1 MGSLFT
7 KIFLSFWLVAL
18 LLGAALFAA
27 EHYLGEDALNQAV
40 ERVDAHAETA
50 GALLADEGMPAVRRW
65 LAGMRRSERM
75 PMLLLDTDRR
85 PLANQQLPSRLH
97 EHLNEGFEPGIHP
110 LRPGLFAVVRPI
122 PDSHPPLYLAAL
134 IRPHRTHYLSAGT
147 RLAIAIAVSGLVC
160 LGLAALI
167 TRPVRRLRR
176 AAQALAAGDLSIQVG
191 YRGRDEVAALA
202 RDFDVMTARLRDLL
216 EAQRRLLRD
225 VSHELRSP
233 LARLR
238 VALELARRKG
248 DAATALDRVERE
260 TERLET
266 LITDMLSL
274 TRLEA
279 GQTQLQR
286 QPVALADLLRNIAQ
300 DAAFEAATV
309 DKSVRLDARITATIE
324 GDPVLLRAAIENVVR
339 NAVRHTAPGT
349 AVEITLDEG
358 EGGEAVVEVRDH
370 GAGVP
375 GQELDRLF
383 QPFTRVGEARD
394 RASGGYGLGLAIS
407 HQAVEAHGGRIV
419 AANAPDGGLRVT
431 LRLPPAEGREG
442 AKKISG

>member
-27 EHYLGEDALNQAV
+27 ERYLGEDALDQAA

-50 GALLADEGMPAVRRW
+50 GALLADAGMPAVQRW
-65 LAGMRRSERM
+65 LAGLGRSERM
-75 PMLLLDTDRR
+75 PMLLLDADRR
-85 PLANQQLPSRLH
+85 PLANQQLSPRLR
-97 EHLNEGFEPGIHP
+97 EYLDEGFEPGVRP

-122 PDSHPPLYLAAL
+122 PGSRPPLYLAAL
-134 IRPHRTHYLSAGT
+134 VRPHRTHYLGAGA

-167 TRPVRRLRR
+167 TRPIRRLRR

-216 EAQRRLLRD
+216 ESQRRLLRD

-248 DAATALDRVERE
+248 DAAIALDRIERE
-260 TERLET
+260 AERLET
-266 LITDMLSL
+266 LITDVLSL
-274 TRLEA
+274 ARLEA
-279 GQTQLQR
+279 GQTHLQR
-286 QPVALADLLRNIAQ
+286 QPVALADLLQNITQ
-300 DAAFEAATV
+300 DAAFEADTV
-309 DKSVRLDARITATIE
+309 GKNVNLDARTTATIE
-324 GDPVLLRAAIENVVR
+324 GDPVLLRSAIENVVR
-339 NAVRHTAPGT
+339 NAIRHTAPGT
-349 AVEITLDEG
+349 AVGITLDTME
-358 EGGEAVVEVRDH
+358 GEAVVEVRDH
-370 GAGVP
+370 GEGVP
-375 GQELDRLF
+375 EQQLGQLF
-383 QPFTRVGEARD
+383 QPFARVGEARD

-407 HQAVEAHGGRIV
+407 RQAVEAHGGRIA
-419 AANAPDGGLRVT
+419 AANAPDGGLRVS
-431 LRLPPAEGREG
+431 LRLPLTEARV
-442 AKKISG
+442 